1 MRTAAA
7 GSPPCGFRPADNSP
21 SRRHCTPVSLLFRFA
36 PSLYS
41 KHSALSRESC
51 VAAGDSRFCT
61 RFRLCFFRKLVNCRA
76 PVMPP
81 HQSVQ
86 SCRSRVLATVASRT
100 PDAPAERASAA
111 RRNNVAP
118 VVNRSSVSTA
128 TRPDRRG
135 ASRSS
140 STYADAA
147 LARRPA
153 ASKVF
158 CAPAPSDTR
167 RTAGRHVAP
176 RQSAN
181 PQASRSPHIR
191 ACRLQRPANRLCQR
205 RRQPLRQPSVIPVL
219 EPENHLLRNTFRL
232 LRTVR
237 DKPDRPRLPPVRY
250 LRPCLL
256 PLREAIRAKCRDD
269 SAVQAPEGWQ
279 ERAASRTA
287 RREEQVGQHTADRRY
302 RAPHIT
308 PPRPPPAGGGSAPYS
323 AWTGGYSPPSSGSQI
338 RARPESPCA
347 GHVSLPYTAD
357 SASEARS
364 RRCTSA

>member
-1 MRTAAA
+1 
-7 GSPPCGFRPADNSP
+7 
-21 SRRHCTPVSLLFRFA
+21 
-36 PSLYS
+36 
-41 KHSALSRESC
+41 
-51 VAAGDSRFCT
+51 
-61 RFRLCFFRKLVNCRA
+61 
-76 PVMPP
+76 MPP

-181 PQASRSPHIR
+181 PQARRCAWSNPSFRTAARRRGGYRHTASPHIR
-191 ACRLQRPANRLCQR
+191 ACRLQRPANRLRQR

-232 LRTVR
+232 LRAVR
-237 DKPDRPRLPPVRY
+237 DKPNRPRLPPVRY

-269 SAVQAPEGWQ
+269 SAVQAPEGRQ

-357 SASEARS
+357 SSSEARS

>member
-1 MRTAAA
+1 
-7 GSPPCGFRPADNSP
+7 
-21 SRRHCTPVSLLFRFA
+21 
-36 PSLYS
+36 
-41 KHSALSRESC
+41 
-51 VAAGDSRFCT
+51 
-61 RFRLCFFRKLVNCRA
+61 
-76 PVMPP
+76 MPP

-181 PQASRSPHIR
+181 PQASRCAWSNPSFR
-191 ACRLQRPANRLCQR
+191 TAAR
-205 RRQPLRQPSVIPVL
+205 RRGGYRHTAVRTSVPADSSVRRTGSA
-219 EPENHLLRNTFRL
+219 NAADSHSVSLLSSRCLSRKITCCG
-232 LRTVR
+232 THSGSSGQYGTSQTA
-237 DKPDRPRLPPVRY
+237 PACPPVRY

-256 PLREAIRAKCRDD
+256 PPREAFRAKCRDN

-347 GHVSLPYTAD
+347 GHVSLPYTAG

-364 RRCTSA
+364 KRCTSA

>member
-1 MRTAAA
+1 MQDADRSR
-7 GSPPCGFRPADNSP
+7 GIPPPCGFRPADNSP

-41 KHSALSRESC
+41 KRSALSRESC

-158 CAPAPSDTR
+158 CAPTRKPAAVPGQIRPSGR
-167 RTAGRHVAP
+167 LRGAGAGTGIP
-176 RQSAN
+176 QSA
-181 PQASRSPHIR
+181 H
-191 ACRLQRPANRLCQR
+191 
-205 RRQPLRQPSVIPVL
+205 
-219 EPENHLLRNTFRL
+219 
-232 LRTVR
+232 
-237 DKPDRPRLPPVRY
+237 
-250 LRPCLL
+250 PCLPTPVSGEPAL
-256 PLREAIRAKCRDD
+256 P
-269 SAVQAPEGWQ
+269 
-279 ERAASRTA
+279 
-287 RREEQVGQHTADRRY
+287 
-302 RAPHIT
+302 T
-308 PPRPPPAGGGSAPYS
+308 PPTATPSAFCHPG
-323 AWTGGYSPPSSGSQI
+323 A
-338 RARPESPCA
+338 
-347 GHVSLPYTAD
+347 
-357 SASEARS
+357 
-364 RRCTSA
+364 

>member
-1 MRTAAA
+1 
-7 GSPPCGFRPADNSP
+7 
-21 SRRHCTPVSLLFRFA
+21 
-36 PSLYS
+36 
-41 KHSALSRESC
+41 
-51 VAAGDSRFCT
+51 
-61 RFRLCFFRKLVNCRA
+61 
-76 PVMPP
+76 MPP

-176 RQSAN
+176 RQTVRQPASQPLCLVKSVLPDSCAA
-181 PQASRSPHIR
+181 PGRVQAYRSPHIR
-191 ACRLQRPANRLCQR
+191 ACRLQRPANRLRQR

-219 EPENHLLRNTFRL
+219 EPENHLLRDTFRL
-232 LRTVR
+232 LRAVR

-250 LRPCLL
+250 LRPRLL

-269 SAVQAPEGWQ
+269 FAVQAPEGRQ

-323 AWTGGYSPPSSGSQI
+323 AWTGGYSPPSSGSQT

-347 GHVSLPYTAD
+347 GHESLPYTAD
-357 SASEARS
+357 SASEAGS
-364 RRCTSA
+364 KHCTSA